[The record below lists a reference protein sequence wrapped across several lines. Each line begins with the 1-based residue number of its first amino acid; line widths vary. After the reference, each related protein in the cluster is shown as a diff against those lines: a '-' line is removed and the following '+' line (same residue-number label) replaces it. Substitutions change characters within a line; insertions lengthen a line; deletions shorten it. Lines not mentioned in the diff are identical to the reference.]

1 MKVVEA
7 KLEVNHVA
15 EPVGLPLEGFDLVV
29 DSLDNPIGD
38 EVFEIVEKP
47 CPVNAQGFGYFRQSH
62 DS

>member
-7 KLEVNHVA
+7 KLEVHHVA

-29 DSLDNPIGD
+29 DPLYDSVGD

-47 CPVNAQGFGYFRQSH
+47 CPVSAQGFG
-62 DS
+62 